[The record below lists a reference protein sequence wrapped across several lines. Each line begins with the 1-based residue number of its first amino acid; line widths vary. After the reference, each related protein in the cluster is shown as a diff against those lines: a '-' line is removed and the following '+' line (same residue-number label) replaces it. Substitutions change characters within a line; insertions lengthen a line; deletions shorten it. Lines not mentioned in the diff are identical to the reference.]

1 MRQEPLTLDY
11 MDDQLSMF
19 TLGPK
24 GDLVPADATPVSLR
38 GDAQVA
44 LSNFLL
50 NGQFR
55 LNYIEWRLFFSMLSC
70 IEESDIEFKD
80 YFIRVQDII
89 ELADLK
95 SGSHLYEEVSKNI
108 KSLMSHVVEWEEG
121 PSTTRYAHL
130 VTDATYYKKQGI
142 VKITPHPDMKP
153 HLLQLRKEFTQAQLK
168 QCIRFSST
176 YTSRIYMLLK
186 QFDSPKAG
194 YRIMSIT
201 EFRFKL
207 GLDYTQ
213 KLSKGKEVEYHLYPK
228 YSDIRR
234 WVLIPAQQEIAK
246 TDIPFEFTPIK
257 TGRKVTAIKFTLL
270 KGKKLRATPETPPQ
284 TEQLTE
290 RQAMAYARMAKFRFT
305 DHQIR
310 RILQNGS
317 LTDINKACYEVEN
330 TDYNKLGHP
339 IENKTAYA
347 YGIFKKKF
355 GLD

>member
-1 MRQEPLTLDY
+1 
-11 MDDQLSMF
+11 MF
-19 TLGPK
+19 SFGAN
-24 GDLVPADATPVSLR
+24 GDVVPADATPVTLR

-70 IEESDIEFKD
+70 IEECDTEFKD

-121 PSTTRYAHL
+121 PNTTRYAHL

-186 QFDSPKAG
+186 QFDSPRAG
-194 YRIMSIT
+194 YRIMSVT

-234 WVLIPAQQEIAK
+234 WVLLPAQQEIAK

-257 TGRKVTAIKFTLL
+257 TGRKVTAIRFTLL
-270 KGKKLRATPETPPQ
+270 KGRKLRATPEGPTAP
-284 TEQLTE
+284 EQLTE
-290 RQAMAYARMAKFRFT
+290 RQALAYARMARFRFS

-330 TDYNKLGHP
+330 TNYNKLGHP

>member
-1 MRQEPLTLDY
+1 

-19 TLGPK
+19 PSGPE
-24 GDLVPADATPVSLR
+24 GIMIPAHATPIQLR

-50 NGQFR
+50 NGQFH
-55 LNYIEWRLFFSMLSC
+55 LNYIEWRLFFAMLSC
-70 IEESDIEFKD
+70 IEEGDTEFKD

-121 PSTTRYAHL
+121 PNTTRYAQL

-194 YRIMSIT
+194 YRIMSVT

-213 KLSKGKEVEYHLYPK
+213 KLSKGKEVHYNLYPK

-234 WVLIPAQQEIAK
+234 WVLVPAQHEIAK

-257 TGRKVTAIKFTLL
+257 TGRKVTAIRFTLL
-270 KGKKLRATPETPPQ
+270 KGKRLRPAPEGGPAEPP
-284 TEQLTE
+284 ELTE
-290 RQAMAYARMAKFRFT
+290 RQAMAYARLAKFRFT

-330 TDYNKLGHP
+330 TNFNKLGHP

>member
-1 MRQEPLTLDY
+1 MRQPPLTLDY

-19 TLGPK
+19 SLGPK
-24 GDLVPADATPVSLR
+24 GELVPVGATPVSLR

-70 IEESDIEFKD
+70 IEECDTEFKD

-213 KLSKGKEVEYHLYPK
+213 KLSKGKEVEYHLYTK

-270 KGKKLRATPETPPQ
+270 KGKKLRATPEAPAEQ
-284 TEQLTE
+284 EQLTE
-290 RQAMAYARMAKFRFT
+290 RQALAYARMAKFRFT

-310 RILQNGS
+310 RILQNGN

-330 TDYNKLGHP
+330 TNYNKLGHP

>member
-1 MRQEPLTLDY
+1 

-19 TLGPK
+19 FLSPDGTV
-24 GDLVPADATPVSLR
+24 VPDDATPVQLR

-55 LNYIEWRLFFSMLSC
+55 LNYIEWRLFFAMLSC
-70 IEESDIEFKD
+70 IDEGDTEFKD

-89 ELADLK
+89 DLADLK

-121 PSTTRYAHL
+121 PNTTRYAHL

-194 YRIMSIT
+194 YRIMSVT

-207 GLDYTQ
+207 GLDYTE
-213 KLSKGKEVEYHLYPK
+213 KLSKGKEVQYHLYPK

-234 WVLIPAQQEIAK
+234 WILVPAVKEIAK

-270 KGKKLRATPETPPQ
+270 KGKRLRPAPEAPAEAEP
-284 TEQLTE
+284 LTE
-290 RQAMAYARMAKFRFT
+290 RQAMAYARLTKFRFS

-330 TDYNKLGHP
+330 TNYNKLGQV

>member
-1 MRQEPLTLDY
+1 
-11 MDDQLSMF
+11 MF
-19 TLGPK
+19 HLGAR
-24 GDLVPADATPVSLR
+24 GVIIPANAIPITLR
-38 GDAQVA
+38 GDSQVA

-55 LNYIEWRLFFSMLSC
+55 LNYIEWRLFFAMLSC
-70 IEESDIEFKD
+70 IEEGDTEFKD

-121 PSTTRYAHL
+121 PNTTRYAHL

-142 VKITPHPDMKP
+142 VKITPHTDMKP

-194 YRIMSIT
+194 HRTMSVT

-207 GLDYTQ
+207 GLDYTE
-213 KLSKGKEVEYHLYPK
+213 KLSKGKQVHYNVYPR

-234 WVLIPAQQEIAK
+234 WVLVPAQEEISK

-270 KGKKLRATPETPPQ
+270 KGKRLRLPVEEPAEPK
-284 TEQLTE
+284 QLTE
-290 RQAMAYARMAKFRFT
+290 RQAMAYARLSKFRFT

-310 RILQNGS
+310 RILQNGT

-330 TDYNKLGHP
+330 TNYNKLGHP